1 MTELERLQEEL
12 ETVRAAISA
21 SYSSSEYEIES
32 GQSRR
37 KLKRQSI
44 EALIKRESQLLISIG
59 RLTGEG
65 SRGVR
70 HGVPI
75 S

>member
-12 ETVRAAISA
+12 ETVRTAISA
-21 SYSSSEYEIES
+21 AYGSSEYEIES

-44 EALIKRESQLLISIG
+44 DALLRRESQLLISIG

-65 SRGVR
+65 SRGIR
-70 HGVPI
+70 YGMPQP
-75 S
+75 